1 MYEDNVV
8 IGCCR
13 RCCAGSHD
21 LICGPKK
28 QTRQRVKDAAKDAY
42 KLMNK
47 GIGSI
52 ERPAYH
58 AMG

>member
-1 MYEDNVV
+1 MKTMLLSAAAVGAVLAAMILYVDRKNKP
-8 IGCCR
+8 GN
-13 RCCAGSHD
+13 
-21 LICGPKK
+21 
-28 QTRQRVKDAAKDAY
+28 RVKDAAKDAY